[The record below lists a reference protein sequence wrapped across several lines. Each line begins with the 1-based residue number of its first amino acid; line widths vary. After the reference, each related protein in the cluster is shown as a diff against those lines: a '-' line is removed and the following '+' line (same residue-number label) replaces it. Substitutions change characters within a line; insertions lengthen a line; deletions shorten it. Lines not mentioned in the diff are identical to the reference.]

1 MRLSQH
7 RPWSSVSTMSP
18 PIGASLRVA
27 IGLLVAGCTSNPF
40 VPPDTPAALRVP
52 QGQSVFLEALAT
64 GVQIYECAAKSDE
77 PSGFAWTF
85 KAPEATLTD
94 RAGRSI
100 GKHYAGPTWES
111 ADGSTVVAEVSSRD
125 PGPDPSAIPWLLL
138 KAKSTSGAGELS
150 GTQSIQR
157 VSTAGGVAPARPC
170 SSSNA
175 KQRVRVPYTATY
187 YFYRAVSRGAS

>member
-1 MRLSQH
+1 MRLSQYRLGSRASMM
-7 RPWSSVSTMSP
+7 RPP
-18 PIGASLRVA
+18 CGGGSLRVA
-27 IGLLVAGCTSNPF
+27 LSLLVAGCTSNPF
-40 VPPDTPAALRVP
+40 IPPDIPAALRVP

-94 RAGRSI
+94 RTGRSI

-111 ADGSTVVAEVSSRD
+111 ADGSAVVAEVSSRD

-150 GTQSIQR
+150 RTQSIQR
-157 VSTAGGVAPARPC
+157 VRTTGGVAPTRLC
-170 SSSNA
+170 SSNNV
-175 KQRVRVPYTATY
+175 KQLVRVPYTATY
-187 YFYRAVSRGAS
+187 YFYRVVS